1 MTPAPK
7 SEPAEAT
14 LADVARAAQVSKMTV
29 SNVLNGK
36 PNVKAST
43 RQRVLSAIE
52 ATGYR
57 VNPVARA
64 LAGQRHRL
72 LSLVARRSNLPY
84 VTEVIR
90 GASEA
95 AEALDYDLVVL
106 MVGARRTSDLSLFLR
121 LSQGTVFLHAD
132 AGGLGVPAGDLPP
145 HCVSVDGPTHDSLT
159 VDNLGGSRAAT
170 RHLLELGHTRIAFV
184 SGLLTVPPEAP
195 GRRSDAAERLRGYQG
210 ALLEAGLTVPEA
222 YLQHGDYSPESGE
235 RAARTL
241 LALPDP
247 PTAIFAAGDAMAVA
261 VIHAAQDLGRQVPRD
276 LSVVG
281 FDDLPFFRGVR
292 PALTTVRQP
301 LDELGQAAVRRLAR
315 LAQGGEAA
323 PLPPPL
329 ATALVVREST
339 APPAARPS
347 PSPGGP
353 PR

>member
-1 MTPAPK
+1 MPPAPK
-7 SEPAEAT
+7 PEPAEIT
-14 LADVARAAQVSKMTV
+14 LADVAQVARVSKMTV

-43 RQRVLSAIE
+43 RQRVLSAVE

-57 VNPVARA
+57 ANPVARA

-95 AEALDYDLVVL
+95 AEALEYDLVVL
-106 MVGARRTSDLSLFLR
+106 MVGQRQSSDLSLFLR
-121 LSQGTVFLHAD
+121 LSQGAAFVHAD
-132 AGGLGVPAGDLPP
+132 APGLGVPPGDLPL
-145 HCVSVDGPTHDSLT
+145 HCVTVDGPTHDSLR

-184 SGLLTVPPEAP
+184 SGLLALSPEASL
-195 GRRSDAAERLRGYQG
+195 GRSDAAERLRGYQDT
-210 ALLEAGLTVPEA
+210 LEEAGLTLPEA

-235 RAARTL
+235 RAARAL
-241 LALPDP
+241 LALPEP

-261 VIHAAQDLGRQVPRD
+261 VIHAAQDLGRRVPTD

-292 PALTTVRQP
+292 PALTTVAQP
-301 LDELGQAAVRRLAR
+301 LGSLGEEAVRHLAR
-315 LAQGGEAA
+315 LAQGETPAA
-323 PLPPPL
+323 LPPPL
-329 ATALVVREST
+329 ATTLVVRDSA
-339 APPAARPS
+339 APP
-347 PSPGGP
+347 P
-353 PR
+353 PHQSIQTP

>member
-1 MTPAPK
+1 MTPSPK
-7 SEPAEAT
+7 SESAETT
-14 LADVARAAQVSKMTV
+14 LADVAQVARVSKMTV

-36 PNVKAST
+36 TNVKAST
-43 RQRVLSAIE
+43 RQRVLSAVE

-57 VNPVARA
+57 ANPVARA

-95 AEALDYDLVVL
+95 AEELDYDLVVL
-106 MVGARRTSDLSLFLR
+106 MVGQHQTSDLSLFLR
-121 LSQGTVFLHAD
+121 LSQGTAFLHAD
-132 AGGLGVPAGDLPP
+132 AVGLGVPAGDLPP
-145 HCVSVDGPTHDSLT
+145 YCVSVDGSTHDSLT
-159 VDNLGGSRAAT
+159 VDNPGGSRAAT

-184 SGLLTVPPEAP
+184 SGLQTVPQDAP
-195 GRRSDAAERLRGYQG
+195 GRRSDAAERLRGYQE
-210 ALLEAGLTVPEA
+210 ALHAAGVRVPEA
-222 YLQHGDYSPESGE
+222 YLQHGDYSPGSGAQ
-235 RAARTL
+235 AARML

-261 VIHAAQDLGRQVPRD
+261 VIHAAQDLGWRVPED

-301 LDELGQAAVRRLAR
+301 LDALGQAAVRRLVR
-315 LAQGGEAA
+315 LAQGEEA

-329 ATALVVREST
+329 ATALVVRESS
-339 APPAARPS
+339 APPAPHRPFQTL
-347 PSPGGP
+347 
-353 PR
+353 